1 MLQQIREKF
10 TGVFAGVLLGMLAIS
25 FVFFGIGNFNFLGTP
40 WAAKVDDIEISVFQ
54 LENAYQNQLLQLSDY
69 SSLPPETL
77 QIIRRNSLERLIR
90 DTLIE
95 VHVAQE
101 GYRVGDEQVAQLLQ
115 EEPMFQENGV
125 FNKDLYYNW
134 LDQNVL
140 DARVFEAQQRRGFR
154 TSQLQRGIG
163 ATAFVTPSEYRRYLN
178 LYAEQRIAS
187 IATFDIAG
195 LADTIVVS
203 DEDIQA
209 YYDARPEDFRAP
221 ESVDFQYLE
230 IDRNALAAEI
240 EVSEDV
246 LQQYYEDNAG
256 RFLQDEQRRASH
268 ILITFDG
275 DEAAAEEQATALTV
289 RAQAGEPFADL
300 AQQYSK
306 DTGTANN
313 GGDLG
318 VVLQSAMPGALGDTI
333 FSIDP
338 GEIYGPVRTD
348 FGFHVVKVDEI
359 VPGGP
364 LPLDQVRGELLQE
377 LRAQGIDERLRSLE
391 RQLSDAVFDANE
403 LGEIAALSGLELP
416 TVTGFMRS
424 GGEPFGANQTV
435 IDTVYDPIIKDDGQI
450 SDVVEIDA
458 DRSIMVQVTAYNP
471 EQRRPL
477 EEVSDQ
483 IKFQLQSARAVNIV
497 EDRSRRLQESLQQG
511 EDFAEVAFQLEA
523 DFTPDVALNRY
534 QDDVDAAVLDAIF
547 RAKKPSTTSM
557 ARLGSTISTTGDY
570 VVYML
575 KLVVPGQPE
584 TIPLA
589 ERDQRKE
596 ELQAAAGALDYNAFV
611 NELQRTTEIERNDD
625 ALATPDF
632 LQ

>member
-1 MLQQIREKF
+1 MLQQIRDKF

-40 WAAKVDDIEISVFQ
+40 WAAKVDDIEISTFQ

-69 SSLPPETL
+69 ASLPPETL

-95 VHVAQE
+95 VHVAEE
-101 GYRVGDEQVAQLLQ
+101 GYRVGDEQVAQLIQ
-115 EEPMFQENGV
+115 EEPTFQENGV
-125 FNKDLYYNW
+125 FSKELYYTW

-140 DARVFEAQQRRGFR
+140 DARLFEAQQRQGFR

-187 IATFDIAG
+187 IATFDIAA
-195 LADTIVVS
+195 LAETIVVS
-203 DEDIQA
+203 DEDVQA
-209 YYDARPEDFRAP
+209 HYDARPEDFRAP
-221 ESVDFQYLE
+221 ESLDFQYLE

-240 EVSEDV
+240 EISDEV
-246 LQQYYEDNAG
+246 LQQYYQDNSG

-268 ILITFDG
+268 ILLTFDG
-275 DEAAAEEQATALTV
+275 DEAAAEEQAIALTA
-289 RAQAGEPFADL
+289 RAQAGEPFGDL

-348 FGFHVVKVDEI
+348 FGFHVVKLDEI

-377 LRAQGIDERLRSLE
+377 LRAQGLDERQRSLE
-391 RQLSDAVFDANE
+391 RQLSDALFDASE
-403 LGEIAALSGLELP
+403 LGEIAATTGLEIN
-416 TVTGFMRS
+416 TVTGFTRS

-435 IDTVYDPIIKDDGQI
+435 IDTVYDPIIKDDGQV
-450 SDVVEIDA
+450 SDVVELDA
-458 DRSIMVQVTAYNP
+458 DRSIMVQVTTYNP

-477 EEVSDQ
+477 EEVSEQ
-483 IKFQLQSARAVNIV
+483 IRFQLQSARAVNIV
-497 EDRSRRLQESLQQG
+497 EDRSRRLQEALEQG
-511 EDFAEVAFQLEA
+511 ENFEEVAFELEA
-523 DFTPDVALNRY
+523 EFAPDVALNRY
-534 QDDVDAAVLDAIF
+534 QDDVDAGVLDAIF
-547 RAKKPSTTSM
+547 RAKKPSQNM

-596 ELQAAAGALDYNAFV
+596 ELQGAAGALDYNAFV
-611 NELQRTTEIERNDD
+611 NELQRTTEIERNDE
-625 ALATPDF
+625 ALATPDY

>member
-1 MLQQIREKF
+1 MLQQIRDKF

-40 WAAKVDDIEISVFQ
+40 WAAKVNDIEISVFQ

-95 VHVAQE
+95 VHVAEE
-101 GYRVGDEQVAQLLQ
+101 GYRVGDEQVAQLIQ
-115 EEPMFQENGV
+115 EEPTFQENGV
-125 FNKDLYYNW
+125 FSKELYYTW

-140 DARVFEAQQRRGFR
+140 DARLFEAQQRQGFR

-187 IATFDIAG
+187 IATFDIAA
-195 LADTIVVS
+195 LAGTIVVS
-203 DEDIQA
+203 DEDVQA

-221 ESVDFQYLE
+221 ESLDFQYLE

-240 EVSEDV
+240 EISDEV
-246 LQQYYEDNAG
+246 LQQYYQDNSG

-268 ILITFDG
+268 ILLTFDG
-275 DEAAAEEQATALTV
+275 DEAAAEEQAIALTA
-289 RAQAGEPFADL
+289 RAQAGEPFGDL

-348 FGFHVVKVDEI
+348 FGFHVVKLDEI

-377 LRAQGIDERLRSLE
+377 LRAQGLDERQRSLE
-391 RQLSDAVFDANE
+391 RQLSDALFDASE
-403 LGEIAALSGLELP
+403 LGEIAATTGLEIN
-416 TVTGFMRS
+416 TVTGFTRS

-435 IDTVYDPIIKDDGQI
+435 IDTVYDPIIKDDGQV

-458 DRSIMVQVTAYNP
+458 DRSIMVQVTTYNP

-477 EEVSDQ
+477 EEVSEQ
-483 IKFQLQSARAVNIV
+483 IRFQLQSARAVNIV
-497 EDRSRRLQESLQQG
+497 EDRSRRLQEALEQG
-511 EDFAEVAFQLEA
+511 ENFEEVAFELEA
-523 DFTPDVALNRY
+523 EFAPDVALNRY
-534 QDDVDAAVLDAIF
+534 QDDVDAGVLDAIF
-547 RAKKPSTTSM
+547 RAKKPSQNM

-596 ELQAAAGALDYNAFV
+596 ELQGAAGALDYNAFV
-611 NELQRTTEIERNDD
+611 NELQRTTEIERNDE
-625 ALATPDF
+625 ALATPDY

>member
-1 MLQQIREKF
+1 MLQQIRDKF

-40 WAAKVDDIEISVFQ
+40 WAAKVDDIEISTFQ

-69 SSLPPETL
+69 ASLPPETL

-95 VHVAQE
+95 VHVAEE
-101 GYRVGDEQVAQLLQ
+101 GYRVGDEQVAQLIQ
-115 EEPMFQENGV
+115 EEPTFQENGV
-125 FNKDLYYNW
+125 FSKELYYTW

-140 DARVFEAQQRRGFR
+140 DARLFEAQQRQGFR

-187 IATFDIAG
+187 IATFDIAA
-195 LADTIVVS
+195 LAETIVVS
-203 DEDIQA
+203 DEDVQA

-221 ESVDFQYLE
+221 ESLDFQYLE

-240 EVSEDV
+240 EISDEV
-246 LQQYYEDNAG
+246 LQQYYEDNSG

-268 ILITFDG
+268 ILLTFDG
-275 DEAAAEEQATALTV
+275 DEAAAEEQAIALTA
-289 RAQAGEPFADL
+289 RAQAGEPFGDL

-348 FGFHVVKVDEI
+348 FGFHVVKLDEI

-377 LRAQGIDERLRSLE
+377 LRAQGLDERQRSLE
-391 RQLSDAVFDANE
+391 RQLSDALFDASE
-403 LGEIAALSGLELP
+403 LGEIAATTGLEIN
-416 TVTGFMRS
+416 TVTGFTRS

-435 IDTVYDPIIKDDGQI
+435 IDTVYDPIIKDDGQV

-458 DRSIMVQVTAYNP
+458 DRSIMVQVTTYNP

-477 EEVSDQ
+477 EEVSEQ
-483 IKFQLQSARAVNIV
+483 IRFQLQSARAVNIV
-497 EDRSRRLQESLQQG
+497 EDRSRRLQEALEQG
-511 EDFAEVAFQLEA
+511 ENFEEVAFELEA
-523 DFTPDVALNRY
+523 EFAPDVALNRY
-534 QDDVDAAVLDAIF
+534 QDDVDAGVLDAIF
-547 RAKKPSTTSM
+547 RAKKPSQNM

-596 ELQAAAGALDYNAFV
+596 ELQGAAGALDYNAFV
-611 NELQRTTEIERNDD
+611 NELQRTTEIERNDE
-625 ALATPDF
+625 ALATPDY

>member
-1 MLQQIREKF
+1 MLQQIRDKF

-40 WAAKVDDIEISVFQ
+40 WAAKVDDIEISTFQ

-69 SSLPPETL
+69 ASLPPETL

-95 VHVAQE
+95 VHVAEE
-101 GYRVGDEQVAQLLQ
+101 GYRVGDEQVAQLIQ
-115 EEPMFQENGV
+115 EEPTFQENGV
-125 FNKDLYYNW
+125 FSKELYYTW

-140 DARVFEAQQRRGFR
+140 DARLFEAQQRQGFR

-187 IATFDIAG
+187 IATFDIAA
-195 LADTIVVS
+195 LAETIVVS
-203 DEDIQA
+203 DEDVQA

-221 ESVDFQYLE
+221 ESLDFQYLE

-240 EVSEDV
+240 EISDEV
-246 LQQYYEDNAG
+246 LQQYYQDNSG

-268 ILITFDG
+268 ILLTFDG
-275 DEAAAEEQATALTV
+275 DEAAAEEQAIALTA
-289 RAQAGEPFADL
+289 RAQAGEPFGDL

-348 FGFHVVKVDEI
+348 FGFHVVKLDEI

-377 LRAQGIDERLRSLE
+377 LRAQGLDERQRSLE
-391 RQLSDAVFDANE
+391 RQLSDALFDASE
-403 LGEIAALSGLELP
+403 LGEIAATTGLEIN
-416 TVTGFMRS
+416 TVTGFTRS
-424 GGEPFGANQTV
+424 GGQPFGANQTV
-435 IDTVYDPIIKDDGQI
+435 IDTVYDPIIKDDGQV

-458 DRSIMVQVTAYNP
+458 DRSIMVQVTTYNP

-477 EEVSDQ
+477 EEVSEQ
-483 IKFQLQSARAVNIV
+483 IRFQLQSARAVNIV
-497 EDRSRRLQESLQQG
+497 EDRSRRLQEALEQG
-511 EDFAEVAFQLEA
+511 ENFEEVAFELEA
-523 DFTPDVALNRY
+523 EFAPDVALNRY
-534 QDDVDAAVLDAIF
+534 QDDVDAGVLDAIF
-547 RAKKPSTTSM
+547 RAKKPSQNM

-596 ELQAAAGALDYNAFV
+596 ELQGAAGALDYNAFV
-611 NELQRTTEIERNDD
+611 NELQRTTEIERNDE
-625 ALATPDF
+625 ALATPDY

>member
-1 MLQQIREKF
+1 MLQQIRDKF

-40 WAAKVDDIEISVFQ
+40 WAAKVDDIEISTFQ

-69 SSLPPETL
+69 ASLPPETL

-95 VHVAQE
+95 VHVAEE
-101 GYRVGDEQVAQLLQ
+101 GYRVGDEQVAQLIQ
-115 EEPMFQENGV
+115 EEPTFQENGV
-125 FNKDLYYNW
+125 FSKELYYTW

-140 DARVFEAQQRRGFR
+140 DARLFEAQQRQGFR

-187 IATFDIAG
+187 IATFDIAA
-195 LADTIVVS
+195 LAETIVVS
-203 DEDIQA
+203 DEDVQA

-221 ESVDFQYLE
+221 ESLDFQYLE

-240 EVSEDV
+240 EISDEV
-246 LQQYYEDNAG
+246 LQQYYQDNSG

-268 ILITFDG
+268 ILLTFDG
-275 DEAAAEEQATALTV
+275 DEAAAEEQAIALTA
-289 RAQAGEPFADL
+289 RAQAGEPFGDL

-348 FGFHVVKVDEI
+348 FGFHVVKLDEI

-377 LRAQGIDERLRSLE
+377 LRAQGLDERQRSLE
-391 RQLSDAVFDANE
+391 RQLSDALFDASE
-403 LGEIAALSGLELP
+403 LGEIAATTGLEIN
-416 TVTGFMRS
+416 TVTGFTRS

-435 IDTVYDPIIKDDGQI
+435 IDTVYDPIIKDDGQV

-458 DRSIMVQVTAYNP
+458 DRSIMVQVTTYNP

-477 EEVSDQ
+477 EEVSEQ
-483 IKFQLQSARAVNIV
+483 IRFQLQSARAVNIV
-497 EDRSRRLQESLQQG
+497 EDRSRRLQEALEQG
-511 EDFAEVAFQLEA
+511 ENFEEVAFELEA
-523 DFTPDVALNRY
+523 EFAPDVALNRY
-534 QDDVDAAVLDAIF
+534 QDDVDAGVLDAIF
-547 RAKKPSTTSM
+547 RAKSRPRIWRASAARFRRRATTS
-557 ARLGSTISTTGDY
+557 STC
-570 VVYML
+570 
-575 KLVVPGQPE
+575 
-584 TIPLA
+584 
-589 ERDQRKE
+589 
-596 ELQAAAGALDYNAFV
+596 
-611 NELQRTTEIERNDD
+611 
-625 ALATPDF
+625 
-632 LQ
+632 

>member
-1 MLQQIREKF
+1 MLQQIRDKF

-40 WAAKVDDIEISVFQ
+40 WAAKVDDIEISTFQ

-69 SSLPPETL
+69 ASLPPETL

-95 VHVAQE
+95 VHVAEE
-101 GYRVGDEQVAQLLQ
+101 GYRVGDEQVAQLIQ
-115 EEPMFQENGV
+115 EEPTFQENGV
-125 FNKDLYYNW
+125 FSKELYYTW

-140 DARVFEAQQRRGFR
+140 DARLFEAQQRQGFR

-187 IATFDIAG
+187 IATFDIAA
-195 LADTIVVS
+195 LAETIVVS
-203 DEDIQA
+203 DEDVQA

-221 ESVDFQYLE
+221 ESLDFQYLE

-240 EVSEDV
+240 EISDEV
-246 LQQYYEDNAG
+246 LQQYYQDNSG

-268 ILITFDG
+268 ILLTFDG
-275 DEAAAEEQATALTV
+275 DEAAAEEQAIALTA
-289 RAQAGEPFADL
+289 RAQAGEPFGDL

-348 FGFHVVKVDEI
+348 FGFHVVKLDEI

-377 LRAQGIDERLRSLE
+377 LRAQGLDERQRSLE
-391 RQLSDAVFDANE
+391 RQLSDALFDASE
-403 LGEIAALSGLELP
+403 LGEIAATTGLEIN
-416 TVTGFMRS
+416 TVTGFTRS

-435 IDTVYDPIIKDDGQI
+435 IDTVYDPIIKDDGQV

-458 DRSIMVQVTAYNP
+458 DRSIMVQVTTYNP

-477 EEVSDQ
+477 EEVSEQ
-483 IKFQLQSARAVNIV
+483 IRFQLQSARAVNIV
-497 EDRSRRLQESLQQG
+497 EDRSRRLQEALEQG
-511 EDFAEVAFQLEA
+511 ENFEEVAFELEA
-523 DFTPDVALNRY
+523 EFAPDVALNRY
-534 QDDVDAAVLDAIF
+534 QDDVDAGVLDAIF
-547 RAKKPSTTSM
+547 RAKKPSQNM

-596 ELQAAAGALDYNAFV
+596 ELQGAAGALDYNAFV
-611 NELQRTTEIERNDD
+611 NELQRTTEIERNDE
-625 ALATPDF
+625 ALATPDY